1 MLTFN
6 VNDYL
11 QEVENVL
18 KRADEVETKSNQLRS
33 VAEDAELGGVDDT
46 DLSLGQILS
55 GESRGDANW
64 RTLQHLLKLVDQRG
78 FERSVHQ
85 LQFHAA
91 FERSAARIIYRDS
104 WNTDKPNIMA
114 SHGWNK
120 VSSEVMIS
128 TPRRF
133 GKTFRYTFNDACLIC
148 CLTFRVCGCSIGI
161 FVAALALTCK
171 AEIGE

>member
-1 MLTFN
+1 MLTFD

-33 VAEDAELGGVDDT
+33 VAEDADLGGVDDT

-64 RTLQHLLKLVDQRG
+64 RTLQHLLKMVDQRG

-91 FERSAARIIYRDS
+91 FERSSARIIYRDS

-114 SHGWNK
+114 AHGWDK

-133 GKTFRYTFNDACLIC
+133 GKTFRFAFNHTCLFMVS
-148 CLTFRVCGCSIGI
+148 LFLYVVVVLGSSS
-161 FVAALALTCK
+161 LHWL
-171 AEIGE
+171 